1 MLIQPPASSPLPN
14 LFARLAEATTRLT
27 TLRAWLLTALMMVA
41 ASIAD
46 HFSGPQI
53 NFVPIYMVIT
63 SFAAWCLGE
72 KVGCI
77 IGLFGIVLTTQ
88 LNGLGNAFP
97 TQGSHLSSA
106 ALFWNMSWRVVFMSL
121 LVVLASGL
129 RCALDQARWSA
140 ATDGLTGVLNKGA
153 FQRRLGP
160 LVAQAQRRGDSL
172 VVCYIDL
179 DGFKGVNDGF
189 GHAAGDALLCRFA
202 ESAVNAIR
210 AHDLFA
216 RIGGDE
222 FIALLTVP
230 TCPQGDTAAERLH
243 NRLSRIL
250 RDIGHDVTCSIG
262 ALVLDAR
269 QVTNPARLVETADEL
284 MYEVK
289 YSGKNALRIGR
300 ADLQPGALEPFVP
313 TPDRRQRPPAM
324 VGRAA

>member
-1 MLIQPPASSPLPN
+1 MIIRPPASSPLPN
-14 LFARLAEATTRLT
+14 LFAALAKATTRLT
-27 TLRAWLLTALMMVA
+27 TLRAWLLTASMMVG

-46 HFSGPQI
+46 HFSDPQI
-53 NFVPIYMVIT
+53 NFVPIYIVIT

-97 TQGSHLSSA
+97 AQAPHLSSA
-106 ALFWNMSWRVVFMSL
+106 ALFLNMGWRVLFMSL
-121 LVVLASGL
+121 VVALGSGP

-140 ATDGLTGVLNKGA
+140 ATDGLTGVLNKEA

-179 DGFKGVNDGF
+179 DGFKAVNDGF
-189 GHAAGDALLCRFA
+189 GHVGGDALLCRFA
-202 ESAVNAIR
+202 ESAVKPSAPTICSPALAATN
-210 AHDLFA
+210 
-216 RIGGDE
+216 
-222 FIALLTVP
+222 IALLTAP
-230 TCPQGDTAAERLH
+230 TCPQGDTGAEHLRD
-243 NRLSRIL
+243 RLSRIL
-250 RDIGHDVTCSIG
+250 RDIGHDATCSIG

-269 QVTNPARLVETADEL
+269 QVTSPARLVETADEL

-289 YSGKNALRIGR
+289 NSGKNALRIGR
-300 ADLQPGALEPFVP
+300 ADLEPGALEPFVP
-313 TPDRRQRPPAM
+313 TPDRRQRPQAM
-324 VGRAA
+324 VACAA

>member
-1 MLIQPPASSPLPN
+1 LPN

-27 TLRAWLLTALMMVA
+27 TARAWTITVALLLI

-63 SFAAWCLGE
+63 SLAAWCLGE
-72 KVGCI
+72 KVGVL

-97 TQGSHLSSA
+97 SQGPHLSSA
-106 ALFWNMSWRVVFMSL
+106 ALFWNMSWRIVFMSL

-140 ATDGLTGVLNKGA
+140 ATDGLTGVLNKAA
-153 FQRRLGP
+153 FLRRLGP
-160 LVAQAQRRGDSL
+160 LVSQAQRRGDSL
-172 VVCYIDL
+172 VVAYIDL

-189 GHAAGDALLCRFA
+189 GHAAGDMLLRQFA
-202 ESAVNAIR
+202 ESAVGAIR

-222 FIALLTVP
+222 FIALLTVAS
-230 TCPQGDTAAERLH
+230 CPQGDTAAERLH
-243 NRLSRIL
+243 DRLSRIL
-250 RDIGHDVTCSIG
+250 RDIGHDVTCSVG
-262 ALVLDAR
+262 ALVLDSR
-269 QVTNPARLVETADEL
+269 QVTLPERMIEAADEL

-289 YSGKNALRIGR
+289 HSGKNALRIAR
-300 ADLQPGALEPFVP
+300 ADLQPGALQAFVP
-313 TPDRRQRPPAM
+313 VPDRRQRPQGV